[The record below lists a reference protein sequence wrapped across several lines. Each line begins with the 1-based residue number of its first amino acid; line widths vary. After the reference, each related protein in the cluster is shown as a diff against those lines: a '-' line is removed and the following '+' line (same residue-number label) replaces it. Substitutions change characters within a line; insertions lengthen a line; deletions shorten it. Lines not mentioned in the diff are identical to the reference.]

1 MNDLAISEPYK
12 TMERNNLRE
21 KTHPN
26 VILAYTFVSAA
37 MNINYG
43 FICLLVT
50 PLVNFEHS
58 PNADSAPSFAFKIV
72 KVAAAPMPHGE

>member
-12 TMERNNLRE
+12 TMEQNNLRE
-21 KTHPN
+21 EAHPN

-37 MNINYG
+37 MDINYG

-58 PNADSAPSFAFKIV
+58 
-72 KVAAAPMPHGE
+72 